1 MGEECPSLPPDF
13 SDRWMRRCGVR
24 EIVDHLI
31 MDLVTA
37 HPEDVMGFIHE
48 WSAPRRTGGPM
59 HTGTSCPDGAQP
71 EEVVSSER
79 RQSHFSEELAS
90 FEEDKGFVEDEN
102 KDSGARLLR
111 ATEPTA
117 EELSSIYP
125 DARGSPFTPLLSEEE
140 LEAYFRRSCPV
151 SLGKNSL
158 GMCLGRGNYGFVIPA
173 IVKSEAMEGADQ
185 KGENEYQSD
194 TNALSGV
201 GNGRLVAIK
210 VSRIQAVWSL
220 DEAESLRRVTVFRK
234 SLEDEVQM
242 LQKEIDALRD
252 AEANDALQSQQE
264 EQQAAHPGC
273 NVSMSILE
281 SRLHAQ
287 SFLLQGARLVTSLV
301 GDIMY
306 DVRRD
311 AFWFPLEFYPSS
323 LRECIQARSKLCTG
337 SPPSGSSFPD
347 ISLNDLG
354 ETVMA
359 LLFSVQEIQHVA
371 RSLCRALQFLNA
383 SCSLCH
389 LDVKVDNVLL
399 STPWVPGEPELGK
412 ANSPSAGEL
421 SGAQSNTAVPTLPQ
435 VVLGDLGLAQP
446 LDAPIMQLGDFS
458 TMAPEVYWASDCG
471 NANYAAYRTPVFCAS
486 SDMWSVGCV
495 LLQMINGLEYSSWGA
510 SDMFAALEENYV
522 SPALRHPEVWPM
534 ELNDFIAR
542 CFERDPRR
550 RMHAGEALRHPFL
563 LFH

>member
-1 MGEECPSLPPDF
+1 MGEEWPSLPLDV
-13 SDRWMRRCGVR
+13 SDLWARRCGVQ
-24 EIVDHLI
+24 EIINRLI

-48 WSAPRRTGGPM
+48 WSAHRRTGGPT
-59 HTGTSCPDGAQP
+59 HTGPCSVDNAQR
-71 EEVVSSER
+71 EEAVSSER
-79 RQSHFSEELAS
+79 KLSHSSEELAR
-90 FEEDKGFVEDEN
+90 FEEPNSCVDDEN
-102 KDSGARLLR
+102 KDADAKLFR
-111 ATEPTA
+111 ATEPTVQ
-117 EELSSIYP
+117 ELSSTYP
-125 DARGSPFTPLLSEEE
+125 DARGSPFTPLVSEEK
-140 LEAYFRRSCPV
+140 LEAFFRRSYPR

-158 GMCLGRGNYGFVIPA
+158 GVCLGRGNYGFVIPA
-173 IVKSEAMEGADQ
+173 IVKSEVKEETGQ
-185 KGENEYQSD
+185 KGENEYPSD

-210 VSRIQAVWSL
+210 VSRIQAIWSL
-220 DEAESLRRVTVFRK
+220 DEAESLRRVTVCRK

-242 LQKEIDALRD
+242 LQKEVDTLRD
-252 AEANDALQSQQE
+252 AQANDALQPQQE

-273 NVSMSILE
+273 NVSMSLLE
-281 SRLHAQ
+281 SRLHAR

-306 DVRRD
+306 DVERD
-311 AFWFPLEFYPSS
+311 AFWFPLEYYPSS

-337 SPPSGSSFPD
+337 SPPSGFSFPD
-347 ISLNDLG
+347 ISLNELG
-354 ETVMA
+354 ETAMA

-371 RSLCRALQFLNA
+371 RSLCSALQFLNT

-389 LDVKVDNVLL
+389 LDVKVDNILL
-399 STPWVPGEPELGK
+399 SSPWIPSGPELEK
-412 ANSPSAGEL
+412 ANSPPAGKL
-421 SGAQSNTAVPTLPQ
+421 SGAPSNTTMPTLPQ

-446 LDAPIMQLGDFS
+446 LDTPIMQLGDFS

-471 NANYAAYRTPVFCAS
+471 NTNYTAYRTPVFCAS

-495 LLQMINGLEYSSWGA
+495 LLQMINGLEYNSWGP

-550 RMHAGEALRHPFL
+550 RMQAGDALRHPFL
-563 LFH
+563 LFR